1 MTQKVEGFAVGLIG
15 ISQFSPESFQGVA
28 VFITNAIPDR
38 IVFPIVHDMLDKLR
52 VFFPVFM
59 EDFKDDKRNL
69 AGRAL
74 GGLTI
79 LLPLVGTGDMT
90 RKTTAPQRGIIG
102 ERCRTD
108 HTWWGLSHQ
117 AKGSK
122 SGLGER
128 IGQRIKQWID
138 QKLKLDGG
146 DDPFFSESAQFVKS
160 ELVT

>member
-1 MTQKVEGFAVGLIG
+1 MRLIG

-28 VFITNAIPDR
+28 VFITNAVPDR
-38 IVFPIVHDMLDKLR
+38 IVFPIGLDMLDKLR

-59 EDFKDDKRNL
+59 EDFLDDKRNM

-79 LLPLVGTGDMT
+79 LLVGTGDMT

-102 ERCRTD
+102 ERCQTD

-117 AKGSK
+117 AKGSAKGSK

-138 QKLKLDGG
+138 QELKLDGG
-146 DDPFFSESAQFVKS
+146 DDPFFSESAQFLKS
-160 ELVT
+160 